1 MQSSVANAKESI
13 GILEVKPMDFWQRKL
28 YHQIHPLKLATDI
41 GVTPISLYFLWEHRI
56 APVVVIGFVP
66 PVVVSVTTMIWPPH
80 LERLKRSVLGQ
91 YISKYM
97 TRTVEVIRFLSLVP
111 MAWGAWIHNFWMIVL
126 GLVILLLAW
135 CSGVIVRHHS

>member
-56 APVVVIGFVP
+56 APVIVIGFVP
-66 PVVVSVTTMIWPPH
+66 PVVVSVTTMIWPPD

-111 MAWGAWIHNFWMIVL
+111 MAWGGVDPQLLDDSPGVSNSSA
-126 GLVILLLAW
+126 GLVQWRYRSAP
-135 CSGVIVRHHS
+135 

>member
-1 MQSSVANAKESI
+1 M
-13 GILEVKPMDFWQRKL
+13 LEVKAQTMNFRERKL

-41 GVTPISLYFLWEHRI
+41 GVTPISLYFLWRHWI
-56 APVVVIGFVP
+56 APAIVIGFVP
-66 PVVVSVTTMIWPPH
+66 PVAVSVTMMIWPPD

-97 TRTVEVIRFLSLVP
+97 TPTVEVIRFLSLVP
-111 MAWGAWIHNFWMIVL
+111 MAWGAWIHNFWVIVL

-135 CSGVIVRHHS
+135 CSGVVVRHHS

>member
-1 MQSSVANAKESI
+1 MAFREK
-13 GILEVKPMDFWQRKL
+13 KL

-41 GVTPISLYFLWEHRI
+41 GVTPISLYFLWQHRI
-56 APVVVIGFVP
+56 APAIVVGFAP
-66 PVVVSVTTMIWPPH
+66 PVVVSVAMMIWPPD

-97 TRTVEVIRFLSLVP
+97 TGTVEAIRFLSLVP
-111 MAWGAWIHNFWMIVL
+111 MAWGAWIHNLWIIAL

-135 CSGVIVRHHS
+135 CSGVIVRQHD